1 MKMEEK
7 KCICFNLLGSFSYA
21 VVPVT
26 ANKPDS
32 GENANEVS
40 RILQNTGKKTL
51 SVLQYLIVNHA
62 RNITAEELVDTF
74 WTENESSDPAN
85 VLRNMIYK
93 IRNLLK
99 HMFPNEEEMLKTLS
113 GCYAWNPNLS
123 IRLDTQRFEE
133 ACLKA
138 GKESG
143 RACMEELRQ
152 AVSLYKGDF
161 LAGND
166 SEWTREPRQYY
177 RTLYL
182 EGCKRLLPFLEEQ
195 EQWMQIVG
203 ICSQAYQVD
212 FYMEEFTA
220 YQMRALI
227 AMGQPEQAV
236 EKYRCFKERLLKEL
250 GLLPTEEIEQIHTL
264 ALGFCRHRTGDEED
278 IFRLVCE
285 DAPAKQAFFCSFGVF
300 QNIVAL
306 ERRHLA
312 RSGHISTLVIV
323 SLDGSAPLTTDV
335 RRLERILQEGLRT
348 GDPVARIAAGSY
360 ILMLTGANAEHAQ
373 VVTNRLACSFHKTYR
388 HSNARLN
395 FRLSALCPDGAV
407 NK

>member
-1 MKMEEK
+1 MKDFALSGAGSVVSYTMSATMKVINGVMTFFIAFVFAIYILMQKET
-7 KCICFNLLGSFSYA
+7 LG
-21 VVPVT
+21 
-26 ANKPDS
+26 
-32 GENANEVS
+32 
-40 RILQNTGKKTL
+40 RQC
-51 SVLQYLIVNHA
+51 
-62 RNITAEELVDTF
+62 
-74 WTENESSDPAN
+74 
-85 VLRNMIYK
+85 
-93 IRNLLK
+93 
-99 HMFPNEEEMLKTLS
+99 LKT
-113 GCYAWNPNLS
+113 
-123 IRLDTQRFEE
+123 IR
-133 ACLKA
+133 A
-138 GKESG
+138 
-143 RACMEELRQ
+143 
-152 AVSLYKGDF
+152 F
-161 LAGND
+161 L
-166 SEWTREPRQYY
+166 
-177 RTLYL
+177 
-182 EGCKRLLPFLEEQ
+182 
-195 EQWMQIVG
+195 
-203 ICSQAYQVD
+203 
-212 FYMEEFTA
+212 
-220 YQMRALI
+220 
-227 AMGQPEQAV
+227 PEQAV

-348 GDPVARIAAGSY
+348 GDPVARIAAGAY